1 MPEPTIVRLPQQS
14 PNDTFA
20 TLAEWVKAAG
30 QPVRKGEVIAAAETT
45 KSVFEIEA
53 PVAGFLTPL
62 VAAGAE
68 AAVLQP
74 IALLSEHPLSEAEVA
89 GWRAA
94 HPLGEPPPIPATAPP
109 PSAAGDPSP
118 SRPPSPPATLKAEI
132 LARREG
138 VDLARVPAT
147 GDRITEADVLAFL
160 AAPTNQPI
168 HQSTNPSPTHPLTHS
183 PPADLVNTPYPTNRL
198 ERLLILGGGNGAVQV
213 LDVLAKGTGQR
224 AVAIVDDNAAVHG
237 KLVAGVPILGGI
249 DWGRI
254 AAMQAG
260 GEIDAAVIAI
270 STSVAVRER
279 LFEAGKAHGLRFANV
294 IHPSC
299 VIGMNVAWG
308 EGNVLMA
315 LCHVGACATLGHN
328 NFLSAYC
335 SIEHHCVLGNHCS
348 FGPGVVTSSRVH
360 FGDKVRCGTG
370 IFIEPGVT
378 IGAGA
383 VIASGIAL
391 RESIPADAVVK
402 GHAGYLVR
410 KRGTLG

>member
-1 MPEPTIVRLPQQS
+1 LPQQS

-30 QPVRKGEVIAAAETT
+30 QPVRTGEVIAAAETT

-53 PVAGFLTPL
+53 PTTGFLTPL
-62 VAAGAE
+62 VAAGDE
-68 AAVLQP
+68 VAVLQP
-74 IALLSEHPLSEAEVA
+74 IALLSEHPLSDAEVA
-89 GWRAA
+89 GWRAS
-94 HPLGEPPPIPATAPP
+94 HPLGEPPPMPVAAPT
-109 PSAAGDPSP
+109 PSAGD
-118 SRPPSPPATLKAEI
+118 RPPSPAATLKAEI
-132 LARREG
+132 LARRAG
-138 VDLARVPAT
+138 VDLARVPAA

-160 AAPTNQPI
+160 AAPQSTNQPI
-168 HQSTNPSPTHPLTHS
+168 NQS
-183 PPADLVNTPYPTNRL
+183 PPADLVNTPYPANRL

-254 AAMQAG
+254 AALQAG
-260 GEIDAAVIAI
+260 GEFDAAVIAI

-279 LFEAGKAHGLRFANV
+279 LFAAGKAHGLRFANV

-383 VIASGIAL
+383 VVASGIAL
-391 RESIPADAVVK
+391 RESIPAGAVVK
-402 GHAGYLVR
+402 AHAGYLVR
-410 KRGTLG
+410 KQGELG

>member
-1 MPEPTIVRLPQQS
+1 M
-14 PNDTFA
+14 
-20 TLAEWVKAAG
+20 
-30 QPVRKGEVIAAAETT
+30 
-45 KSVFEIEA
+45 
-53 PVAGFLTPL
+53 
-62 VAAGAE
+62 
-68 AAVLQP
+68 
-74 IALLSEHPLSEAEVA
+74 
-89 GWRAA
+89 
-94 HPLGEPPPIPATAPP
+94 
-109 PSAAGDPSP
+109 
-118 SRPPSPPATLKAEI
+118 
-132 LARREG
+132 
-138 VDLARVPAT
+138 
-147 GDRITEADVLAFL
+147 
-160 AAPTNQPI
+160 
-168 HQSTNPSPTHPLTHS
+168 
-183 PPADLVNTPYPTNRL
+183 
-198 ERLLILGGGNGAVQV
+198 QV

-224 AVAIVDDNAAVHG
+224 AVAIMDDNAAVHG
-237 KLVAGVPILGGI
+237 KLVAGVPIVGGI

-260 GEIDAAVIAI
+260 GDIDAAVIAI

-279 LFEAGKAHGLRFANV
+279 LFVAGKAHGLRFANV

-335 SIEHHCVLGNHCS
+335 SIEHHCVVANHCS

-391 RESIPADAVVK
+391 RESIPAEAVVK
-402 GHAGYLVR
+402 GHAGYW
-410 KRGTLG
+410 